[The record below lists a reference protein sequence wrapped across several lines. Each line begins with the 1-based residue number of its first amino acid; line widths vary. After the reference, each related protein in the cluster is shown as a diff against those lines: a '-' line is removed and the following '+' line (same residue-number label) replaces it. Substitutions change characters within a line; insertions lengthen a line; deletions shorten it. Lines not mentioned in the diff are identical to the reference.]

1 MRRSGVRLF
10 VAAIG
15 FCAVAAPSSAA
26 ELLTNGSFEEVKDGK
41 PVGWRLPRH
50 YRFEGRGGMNGT
62 HGIAFEKAG
71 DDGFHSYPSQA
82 VPFEPGKRYEFSAW
96 VRTDGLSKDVG
107 LCVEW
112 FNAAGKWI
120 SGSYTGQGTKG
131 THDWMKLSS
140 ATPPI
145 PSEAKSVRINFLVKK
160 GGIGKA
166 WFDDISVRP
175 LERPMFGGLYSS
187 AYRNLAVDGKVRFHA
202 AVNLKGHDGVTAV
215 FSYRDA
221 GGAMRSA
228 KATRMT
234 ADAAVF
240 EIEAASLAEGTHPV
254 SCDLV
259 DASGR
264 KVGGGSLAFTR
275 ACEPPKRR
283 VWIDAKRRTIVDG
296 RPFFPLGIY
305 LSEITDRGGQ
315 FGNFLTGPFNCA
327 MPYVAPGREQ
337 LDRCRAAG
345 IEVIYPIH
353 TAWSW
358 SSSKNKPKGIV
369 TDADADRYVERTVNE
384 FKDHPALLAWY
395 CNDERPLSRI
405 RHLTAR
411 QRLLERIDPGHP
423 TWTVLYQYGEVRGY
437 YDSFDVIGTDPY
449 PVPQASIGNVTLWTR
464 TTDEEVMGL
473 KPMWQVP
480 QAFAWE
486 DYGKP
491 GSRFPTRDEMVN
503 MTWQCIAN
511 GANGLVYFA
520 YRLLYRDGRFMVD
533 RWADICAA
541 AASVKP
547 YMPVMLSGE
556 EPPEVTGATEDLSV
570 RAWRYQ
576 GDTYLAAVNNT
587 RKPVIGEIGLDSD
600 FKGLAVL
607 QGAKGCTL
615 KSARKVSVSL
625 NGLETA
631 FIRLTPQKTAD
642 VM

>member
-62 HGIAFEKAG
+62 HGLAFEKAG

-480 QAFAWE
+480 QAFDWHWHRRNFRRGMAE
-486 DYGKP
+486 H
-491 GSRFPTRDEMVN
+491 RFPTREEFMS
-503 MTWQCIAN
+503 MSWQPIAV
-511 GANGLVYFA
+511 GVKGLIWYDFNWFVKDIPKEEYETTLAYF
-520 YRLLYRDGRFMVD
+520 RQTVS
-533 RWADICAA
+533 DIARY
-541 AASVKP
+541 SDVF
-547 YMPVMLSGE
+547 
-556 EPPEVTGATEDLSV
+556 LSV
-570 RAWRYQ
+570 EPVEQPTTSAKGVTTRSWRV
-576 GDTYLAAVNNT
+576 GEKRYLLAVNT
-587 RKPVIGEIGLDSD
+587 QTSPVQAEVSPGGAEVKAVHAEIGNAPSVTAGKLVFDLPALGFS
-600 FKGLAVL
+600 F
-607 QGAKGCTL
+607 
-615 KSARKVSVSL
+615 VS
-625 NGLETA
+625 
-631 FIRLTPQKTAD
+631 F
-642 VM
+642 